1 MTERVSGR
9 RSITRRFSVQ
19 LVAVMLLVSVPLM
32 VLLAVV
38 LTRAS
43 STSLTDAAGR
53 QGQDVAGALSLR
65 VDDWLSERKADMTL
79 IASVLP
85 AQLSGQQ
92 TDSLLDRYN
101 KIYDDY
107 TALEVIDPSG
117 RVLASSGDRF
127 PSSQQAWFRKAL
139 TSDAA
144 VLMSPEPSGDHVD
157 WIVANRIVG
166 SNGDV
171 SGVIA
176 GNLSAAALPH
186 LLNTDLNSGAEVII
200 VDSQNRVVYDTSMG
214 AIKDGGA
221 LLAAGGLRTT
231 TVYNAAVSQAR
242 QQDTGVAH
250 YQDASGN
257 DVIAG
262 VNLAESLDWV
272 IISQQRAS
280 TVLAPVVS
288 ARNRA
293 VIVVAIA
300 TAVAVAVSI
309 ALAMRTTR
317 PIRRLTTVARR
328 VADGD
333 LDARAPESGSQ
344 EFVELSQTF
353 NAMLDTTQQLIGQ
366 VGSAAVEV
374 NSAAAELSASSDELA
389 ATTTQQSA
397 AVTQAT
403 ATTEELARSSA
414 AIADTVDEVSRQT
427 GETRDNLVQADAD
440 IAESSE
446 RTLAL
451 AARVNDID
459 TLLDL
464 INDIADQTNLLALNA
479 AIEAARAGEHGL
491 GFAVVAD
498 EVRRLAERSKSS
510 ARDIAS
516 IVSSVQDETNATVMA
531 MEKGSKQM
539 QLGLSLLDAV
549 TDASG
554 QVRLTT
560 QQQRSATTQ
569 VVETMEQ
576 LADASRQ
583 VSATAREIAGAAGNL
598 AELAGNLESTGAAT
612 AVRASGDGH
621 R

>member
-1 MTERVSGR
+1 MTDRFGGWR
-9 RSITRRFSVQ
+9 LIPRRFSVQ

-43 STSLTDAAGR
+43 SSSLTDAAGR

-79 IASVLP
+79 LASVVPTPLG
-85 AQLSGQQ
+85 GQQ
-92 TDSLLDRYN
+92 TTSLLDRYN

-107 TALEVIDPSG
+107 SALEVVDPAG
-117 RVLASSGDRF
+117 RVVGSSGDKF
-127 PSSQQAWFRKAL
+127 QASQQSWFRNALASDTTVL
-139 TSDAA
+139 TS
-144 VLMSPEPSGDHVD
+144 PERSGDHVD
-157 WIVANRIVG
+157 WIVASRIVG

-171 SGVIA
+171 LGAIA
-176 GNLSAAALPH
+176 GNLSTTSLPH

-214 AIKDGGA
+214 AIADDSA
-221 LLAAGGLRTT
+221 LLAAGGLQTT
-231 TVYNAAVSQAR
+231 TADDTAVSLAR
-242 QQDTGVAH
+242 RNDTGVAR

-272 IISQQRAS
+272 VISQQRAS

-293 VIVVAIA
+293 IIVVAIA

-317 PIRRLTTVARR
+317 PARRLTSVARK
-328 VADGD
+328 VVGGD
-333 LDARAPESGSQ
+333 LDARAPEGGSQ

-353 NAMLDTTQQLIGQ
+353 NAMLDTTQRLIEQ

-451 AARVNDID
+451 AGRVNDID

-516 IVSSVQDETNATVMA
+516 IVAAVQDETNATVMA

-621 R
+621 Q